1 MREFLK
7 KLLVLFLVVPLCASG
22 QALEHEVKAAYL
34 FRFLAFVEWPQSSFL
49 RPDSPIVIGVLGDEA
64 VLEELRAIVPGRV
77 VQGRPVAAVRLRES
91 ASLAGVHVLFVGREA
106 SAQLARLAPTRAI
119 LVVSDAER
127 GLDQG
132 AVVNFVRAEGRVR
145 FEVAVDAAEQR
156 ELRISSRMLA
166 VASNVRP
173 GKL

>member
-1 MREFLK
+1 M
-7 KLLVLFLVVPLCASG
+7 
-22 QALEHEVKAAYL
+22 
-34 FRFLAFVEWPQSSFL
+34 
-49 RPDSPIVIGVLGDEA
+49 
-64 VLEELRAIVPGRV
+64 
-77 VQGRPVAAVRLRES
+77 
-91 ASLAGVHVLFVGREA
+91 
-106 SAQLARLAPTRAI
+106 
-119 LVVSDAER
+119 SDAER

-132 AVVNFVRAEGRVR
+132 AVVNFVRSEGRVR